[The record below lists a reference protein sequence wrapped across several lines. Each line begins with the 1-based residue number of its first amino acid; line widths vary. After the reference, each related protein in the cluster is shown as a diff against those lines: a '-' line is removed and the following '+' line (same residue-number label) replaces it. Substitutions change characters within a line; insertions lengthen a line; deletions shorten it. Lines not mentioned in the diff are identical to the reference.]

1 MTMDDNTTGRTDYS
15 DRSTLGRNTDGLGRD
30 RTDDVTRE
38 ETGKLI
44 SADKVQGTAV
54 YNTAGDRLGTIDSI
68 MLNKRS
74 GEVAYAVMSFG
85 GFLGIGE
92 RYHPLPWDV
101 LTYDV
106 ELGGY
111 SVNMN
116 KDQLSGAPNYSR
128 DELSSFDFD
137 RRGGEIDSYYGDEF
151 RTEGSRGWRDDRDQV
166 GGAGSMGSRG
176 TGSSMGT
183 SGGVSSGSTAGAVD
197 PTTRQGGM
205 RDDGYTTS
213 GQGSQ
218 QSSTMPSSGIG
229 NPGGR
234 DRSNI

>member
-1 MTMDDNTTGRTDYS
+1 MTMDENTTGRTDYS
-15 DRSTLGRNTDGLGRD
+15 DPSTLGRNTDGLGRD
-30 RTDDVTRE
+30 RTDDVTRD

-54 YNTAGDRLGTIDSI
+54 YNTSGDRLGTIDSI

-101 LTYDV
+101 LTYDT
-106 ELGGY
+106 EQGGY
-111 SVNMN
+111 CVNMN

-151 RTEGSRGWRDDRDQV
+151 RTEGSRSWRDDRNQA
-166 GGAGSMGSRG
+166 GGADSLGGRG
-176 TGSSMGT
+176 TGSGLGT
-183 SGGVSSGSTAGAVD
+183 AAGVTGAVTDAVD

-234 DRSNI
+234 GGSSDI

>member
-1 MTMDDNTTGRTDYS
+1 MTMDNNTTGRTDYS
-15 DRSTLGRNTDGLGRD
+15 DPSTLGRNTDGLGRD
-30 RTDDVTRE
+30 RTDDVTRD

-101 LTYDV
+101 LDYDTTQ
-106 ELGGY
+106 GGY
-111 SVNMN
+111 CVNMN
-116 KDQLSGAPNYSR
+116 KDQLTGAPNYSR

-137 RRGGEIDSYYGDEF
+137 RRGSEIDSYYGDEF
-151 RTEGSRGWRDDRDQV
+151 RTEGSRSGRYDTDQ
-166 GGAGSMGSRG
+166 GSGTGSMGRGG
-176 TGSSMGT
+176 TGSAMGT
-183 SGGVSSGSTAGAVD
+183 AGGMSSAAAGVD
-197 PTTRQGGM
+197 PTTRPGSM
-205 RDDGYTTS
+205 RDDAYTT
-213 GQGSQ
+213 GGSQ
-218 QSSTMPSSGIG
+218 QSSTMPSSGLG
-229 NPGGR
+229 TRSDR
-234 DRSNI
+234 DR

>member
-1 MTMDDNTTGRTDYS
+1 MTIDNTTGRTDYS
-15 DRSTLGRNTDGLGRD
+15 DPSTLGQNTDGLGRD
-30 RTDDVTRE
+30 RTDDVTRD

-54 YNTAGDRLGTIDSI
+54 YNTAGERLGTIDSI

-101 LTYDV
+101 LDYDTAQ
-106 ELGGY
+106 GGY
-111 SVNMN
+111 CVNMDKN
-116 KDQLSGAPNYSR
+116 QLSGAPNYSR

-151 RTEGSRGWRDDRDQV
+151 RTEGRRSWRDDGDEV
-166 GGAGSMGSRG
+166 GSTGAMGGRG
-176 TGSSMGT
+176 TGSSVGTAGGMT
-183 SGGVSSGSTAGAVD
+183 SGSAAGAVD

-234 DRSNI
+234 GGTNI